1 MYCRNMARSIAERQ
15 RRYRERRK
23 GQQPVMQYRYRQLQ
37 DRRSRP
43 QRWADAVATLRVLQE
58 EYQDW
63 SDNLPENLQST
74 ALAEKLEAVCEVDVD
89 QLDID
94 LPLGF
99 GRD

>member
-1 MYCRNMARSIAERQ
+1 MALSNADRQ

-23 GQQPVMQYRYRQLQ
+23 AQQPVMQYQRPR

-43 QRWADAVATLRVLQE
+43 QRWTDAVETLRELQE

-63 SDNLPENLQST
+63 LDNLPENLQST

>member
-1 MYCRNMARSIAERQ
+1 MI
-15 RRYRERRK
+15 
-23 GQQPVMQYRYRQLQ
+23 QYRYRQSQ

-43 QRWADAVATLRVLQE
+43 QRWADAVETLHVLQE

-63 SDNLPENLQST
+63 LNNLPENLQST